1 MSSKKYQNLLVIVI
15 SVISSILGSKV
26 IDMYGW
32 IPGLLTAAAIGAVLG
47 LGGKYLFKK
56 FFVEQINKKELY
68 SSLLKSIFLFC

>member
-32 IPGLLTAAAIGAVLG
+32 IPGLLTAAVIGAWVRW
-47 LGGKYLFKK
+47 KVF
-56 FFVEQINKKELY
+56 I
-68 SSLLKSIFLFC
+68 

>member
-32 IPGLLTAAAIGAVLG
+32 IQD
-47 LGGKYLFKK
+47 Y
-56 FFVEQINKKELY
+56 
-68 SSLLKSIFLFC
+68 